1 MVPRDFRPLVAS
13 FYIKEEKKMKL
24 FDELKWRG
32 LVDNITSEELIDK
45 INEGGLTFYIGI
57 DPTADSLHIG
67 HYSSVIAM
75 TKRLLD
81 ARHHPIIIA
90 GGGTGLI
97 GDPKPNLER
106 PMISKEAV
114 LKNIEGIKKQLD
126 KILGTDIKIIN
137 NADWLLQMNAI
148 DFLRD
153 YGKHFNINYML
164 SKDTVKRRL
173 DLGITYTEFSYMILQ
188 SIDFLKLYE
197 KYGVTLQIGGQDQWG
212 NITSG
217 LELIRKIHGIDTKCY
232 GMTMPLITRAD
243 GTKFGKSESGKS
255 VWLDASKTSPYEMYQ
270 FFINTE
276 DSKVIEYLKKLTF
289 LSPSQIDE
297 LETSLKEHPEQR
309 LAQKALAESII
320 TFVHSK
326 EDYEDAVKITEA
338 LFNNEIKKLNAKQI
352 AEAFQD
358 FDIKKVEIG
367 EPLVDLLIR
376 IGASQSKR
384 EAKEFITNGAI
395 TINDEKYTDVLT
407 SINDDMFIYDYLI
420 IKKGKKN
427 YYIASK

>member
-1 MVPRDFRPLVAS
+1 
-13 FYIKEEKKMKL
+13 MKL

-45 INEGGLTFYIGI
+45 INEGGLTFYIGV

-81 ARHHPIIIA
+81 AGHHPIIIA

-173 DLGITYTEFSYMILQ
+173 ELGITYTEFSYMILQ

-255 VWLDASKTSPYEMYQ
+255 VWLDATKTSPYEMYQ
-270 FFINTE
+270 FFVNIE

-289 LSPSQIDE
+289 LNPTQIDE
-297 LETSLKEHPEQR
+297 LERSLKEHPEQR

-326 EDYEDAVKITEA
+326 EDYEEAVKITEA

-358 FDIKKVEIG
+358 FDIKKIEIG
-367 EPLVDLLIR
+367 ESLVDLLIR
-376 IGASQSKR
+376 LGASQSKR
-384 EAKEFITNGAI
+384 EAREFITNGAI
-395 TINDEKYTDVLT
+395 TINGEKYTDVLT
-407 SINDDMFIYDYLI
+407 TINDDMFIYNYLI
-420 IKKGKKN
+420 IKRGKKN

>member
-1 MVPRDFRPLVAS
+1 
-13 FYIKEEKKMKL
+13 MKL

-81 ARHHPIIIA
+81 AGHHPIIIA

-126 KILGTDIKIIN
+126 KILGTDIEIIN

-255 VWLDASKTSPYEMYQ
+255 VWLDATKTSPYEMYQ
-270 FFINTE
+270 FFVNTE

-289 LSPSQIDE
+289 LNPTQIDE
-297 LETSLKEHPEQR
+297 LERSLKEHPEQR

-326 EDYEDAVKITEA
+326 EDYEEAVKITEA

-358 FDIKKVEIG
+358 FDIKKIEIG
-367 EPLVDLLIR
+367 ESLVDLLIR
-376 IGASQSKR
+376 LGASQSKR
-384 EAKEFITNGAI
+384 EAREFITNGAI
-395 TINDEKYTDVLT
+395 TINGEKYTDVLT
-407 SINDDMFIYDYLI
+407 TINDDMFIYNYLI
-420 IKKGKKN
+420 IKRGKKN

>member
-1 MVPRDFRPLVAS
+1 
-13 FYIKEEKKMKL
+13 MKL

-45 INEGGLTFYIGI
+45 INEGGLTFYIGV

-81 ARHHPIIIA
+81 AGHHPIIIA

-255 VWLDASKTSPYEMYQ
+255 VWLDATKTSPYEMYQ
-270 FFINTE
+270 FFVNTE

-289 LSPSQIDE
+289 LNPTQIDE
-297 LETSLKEHPEQR
+297 LERSLKEHPEQR

-326 EDYEDAVKITEA
+326 EDYEEAVKITEA

-358 FDIKKVEIG
+358 FDIKKIEIG
-367 EPLVDLLIR
+367 ESLVDLLIR
-376 IGASQSKR
+376 LGASQSKR
-384 EAKEFITNGAI
+384 EAREFITNGAI
-395 TINDEKYTDVLT
+395 TINGEKYTDVLT
-407 SINDDMFIYDYLI
+407 TINDDMFIYNYLI
-420 IKKGKKN
+420 IKRGKKN

>member
-1 MVPRDFRPLVAS
+1 
-13 FYIKEEKKMKL
+13 MKL

-45 INEGGLTFYIGI
+45 INEGGLTFYIGV

-320 TFVHSK
+320 TFIHSK

>member
-1 MVPRDFRPLVAS
+1 
-13 FYIKEEKKMKL
+13 MKL

-45 INEGGLTFYIGI
+45 INEGGLTFYIGV

-81 ARHHPIIIA
+81 AGHHPIIIA

-407 SINDDMFIYDYLI
+407 SINDDMFIYNYLI
-420 IKKGKKN
+420 IKRGKKN

>member
-1 MVPRDFRPLVAS
+1 
-13 FYIKEEKKMKL
+13 MKL

-45 INEGGLTFYIGI
+45 INEGGLTFYIGV

-81 ARHHPIIIA
+81 AGHHPIIIA

-173 DLGITYTEFSYMILQ
+173 ELGITYTEFSYMILQ

-384 EAKEFITNGAI
+384 EAKEFITKGAI

>member
-1 MVPRDFRPLVAS
+1 
-13 FYIKEEKKMKL
+13 MKL

-45 INEGGLTFYIGI
+45 INEGGLTFYIGV

-81 ARHHPIIIA
+81 AGHHPIIIA

-173 DLGITYTEFSYMILQ
+173 ELGITYTEFSYMILQ

-255 VWLDASKTSPYEMYQ
+255 VWLDATKTSPYEMYQ
-270 FFINTE
+270 FFVNTE

-289 LSPSQIDE
+289 LNPTQIDE
-297 LETSLKEHPEQR
+297 LERSLKEHPEQR

-326 EDYEDAVKITEA
+326 EDYEEAVKITEA

-358 FDIKKVEIG
+358 FDIKKIEID
-367 EPLVDLLIR
+367 ESLVDLLIR
-376 IGASQSKR
+376 LGASQSKR
-384 EAKEFITNGAI
+384 EAREFITNGAI
-395 TINDEKYTDVLT
+395 TINGEKYTDVLT
-407 SINDDMFIYDYLI
+407 TINDDMFIYNYLI
-420 IKKGKKN
+420 IKRGKKN

>member
-1 MVPRDFRPLVAS
+1 
-13 FYIKEEKKMKL
+13 MKL

-45 INEGGLTFYIGI
+45 INEGGLTFYIGV

-81 ARHHPIIIA
+81 AGHHPIIIA

-173 DLGITYTEFSYMILQ
+173 ELGITYTEFSYMILQ

-255 VWLDASKTSPYEMYQ
+255 VWLDATKTSPYEMYQ
-270 FFINTE
+270 FFVNTE

-289 LSPSQIDE
+289 LNPTQIDE
-297 LETSLKEHPEQR
+297 LERSLKEHPEQR

-326 EDYEDAVKITEA
+326 EDYEEAIKITEA

-358 FDIKKVEIG
+358 FDIKKIEIG
-367 EPLVDLLIR
+367 ESLVDLLIR
-376 IGASQSKR
+376 LGVSQSKR
-384 EAKEFITNGAI
+384 EAREFITNGAI
-395 TINDEKYTDVLT
+395 TINGEKYTDVLT
-407 SINDDMFIYDYLI
+407 TINDDMFIYNYLI
-420 IKKGKKN
+420 IKRGKKN

>member
-1 MVPRDFRPLVAS
+1 
-13 FYIKEEKKMKL
+13 
-24 FDELKWRG
+24 
-32 LVDNITSEELIDK
+32 
-45 INEGGLTFYIGI
+45 
-57 DPTADSLHIG
+57 
-67 HYSSVIAM
+67 
-75 TKRLLD
+75 
-81 ARHHPIIIA
+81 
-90 GGGTGLI
+90 
-97 GDPKPNLER
+97 
-106 PMISKEAV
+106 
-114 LKNIEGIKKQLD
+114 
-126 KILGTDIKIIN
+126 
-137 NADWLLQMNAI
+137 MNAI

-407 SINDDMFIYDYLI
+407 SINDDMFIYNYLI
-420 IKKGKKN
+420 ITRGKKN

>member
-1 MVPRDFRPLVAS
+1 
-13 FYIKEEKKMKL
+13 MKL

-81 ARHHPIIIA
+81 AGHHPIIIA

-173 DLGITYTEFSYMILQ
+173 ELGITYTEFSYMILQ

-255 VWLDASKTSPYEMYQ
+255 VWLDATKTSPYEMYQ
-270 FFINTE
+270 FFVNTE

-289 LSPSQIDE
+289 LNPTQIDE
-297 LETSLKEHPEQR
+297 LERSLKEHPEQR

-326 EDYEDAVKITEA
+326 EDYEEAIKITEA

-358 FDIKKVEIG
+358 FDIKKIEIG
-367 EPLVDLLIR
+367 ESLVDLLIR
-376 IGASQSKR
+376 LGASQSKR
-384 EAKEFITNGAI
+384 EAREFITNGAI
-395 TINDEKYTDVLT
+395 TINGEKYTDLLT
-407 SINDDMFIYDYLI
+407 TINDDMFIYNYLI
-420 IKKGKKN
+420 IKRGKKN

>member
-1 MVPRDFRPLVAS
+1 
-13 FYIKEEKKMKL
+13 MKL

-45 INEGGLTFYIGI
+45 INEGGLTFYIGV

>member
-81 ARHHPIIIA
+81 AGHHPIIIA

-114 LKNIEGIKKQLD
+114 LNNIEGIKKQLD

-173 DLGITYTEFSYMILQ
+173 ELGITYTEFSYMILQ

-255 VWLDASKTSPYEMYQ
+255 VWLDATKTSPYEMYQ
-270 FFINTE
+270 FFVNTE

-289 LSPSQIDE
+289 LNPTQIDE
-297 LETSLKEHPEQR
+297 LERSLKEHPEQR

-326 EDYEDAVKITEA
+326 EDYEEAIKITEA

-358 FDIKKVEIG
+358 FDIKKIEIG
-367 EPLVDLLIR
+367 ESLVDLLIR
-376 IGASQSKR
+376 LGASQSKR
-384 EAKEFITNGAI
+384 EAREFITNGAI
-395 TINDEKYTDVLT
+395 TINGEKYTDVLT
-407 SINDDMFIYDYLI
+407 TINDDMFIYNYLI
-420 IKKGKKN
+420 IKRGKKN

>member
-1 MVPRDFRPLVAS
+1 
-13 FYIKEEKKMKL
+13 MKL

-45 INEGGLTFYIGI
+45 INEGGLTFYIGV

-81 ARHHPIIIA
+81 AGHHPIIIA

-114 LKNIEGIKKQLD
+114 LKNIEGINKQLD

-164 SKDTVKRRL
+164 SKDTVKRRI

-407 SINDDMFIYDYLI
+407 SINDDMFIYNYLI
-420 IKKGKKN
+420 IKRGKKN

>member
-1 MVPRDFRPLVAS
+1 
-13 FYIKEEKKMKL
+13 MKL

-81 ARHHPIIIA
+81 AGHHPIIIA

-407 SINDDMFIYDYLI
+407 SINDDMFIYNYLI

>member
-1 MVPRDFRPLVAS
+1 
-13 FYIKEEKKMKL
+13 MKL

-45 INEGGLTFYIGI
+45 INEGGLTFYIGV

-81 ARHHPIIIA
+81 AGHHPIIIA

-173 DLGITYTEFSYMILQ
+173 ELGITYTEFSYMILQ

-197 KYGVTLQIGGQDQWG
+197 KYGVTLQIGGQDQWD

-255 VWLDASKTSPYEMYQ
+255 VWLDATKTSPYEMYQ
-270 FFINTE
+270 FFVNTE

-289 LSPSQIDE
+289 LNPTQIDE
-297 LETSLKEHPEQR
+297 LERSLKEHPEQR

-326 EDYEDAVKITEA
+326 EDYEEAVKITEA

-358 FDIKKVEIG
+358 FDIKKIEIG
-367 EPLVDLLIR
+367 ESLVDLLIR
-376 IGASQSKR
+376 LGASQSKR
-384 EAKEFITNGAI
+384 EAREFITNGAI
-395 TINDEKYTDVLT
+395 TINGEKYTDVLT
-407 SINDDMFIYDYLI
+407 TINDDMFIYNYLI
-420 IKKGKKN
+420 IKRGKKN

>member
-1 MVPRDFRPLVAS
+1 
-13 FYIKEEKKMKL
+13 MKL

-45 INEGGLTFYIGI
+45 INEGGLTFYIGV

-81 ARHHPIIIA
+81 AGHHPIIIA

-173 DLGITYTEFSYMILQ
+173 ELGITYTEFSYMILQ

-255 VWLDASKTSPYEMYQ
+255 VWLDVTKTSPYEMYQ
-270 FFINTE
+270 FFVNTE

-289 LSPSQIDE
+289 LNPTQIDE
-297 LETSLKEHPEQR
+297 LERSLKEHPEQR

-326 EDYEDAVKITEA
+326 EDYEEAVKITEA

-358 FDIKKVEIG
+358 FDIKKIEIG
-367 EPLVDLLIR
+367 ESLVDLLIR
-376 IGASQSKR
+376 LGASQSKR
-384 EAKEFITNGAI
+384 EAREFITNGAI
-395 TINDEKYTDVLT
+395 TINGEKYTDVLT
-407 SINDDMFIYDYLI
+407 TINDDMFIYNYLI
-420 IKKGKKN
+420 IKRGKKN

>member
-1 MVPRDFRPLVAS
+1 
-13 FYIKEEKKMKL
+13 MKI

-45 INEGGLTFYIGI
+45 INEGGLTFYIGV

-81 ARHHPIIIA
+81 AGHHPIIIA

-255 VWLDASKTSPYEMYQ
+255 VWLDATKTSPYEMYQ
-270 FFINTE
+270 FFVNTE

-289 LSPSQIDE
+289 LNQTQIDE
-297 LETSLKEHPEQR
+297 LERSLKEHPEQR

-326 EDYEDAVKITEA
+326 EDYEEAIKITEA

-358 FDIKKVEIG
+358 FDIKKIEIG
-367 EPLVDLLIR
+367 ESLVDLLIR
-376 IGASQSKR
+376 LGASQSKR
-384 EAKEFITNGAI
+384 EAREFITNGAI
-395 TINDEKYTDVLT
+395 TINGEKYTDVLT
-407 SINDDMFIYDYLI
+407 TINDDMFIYNYLI
-420 IKKGKKN
+420 IKRGKKN

>member
-1 MVPRDFRPLVAS
+1 
-13 FYIKEEKKMKL
+13 MKL

-188 SIDFLKLYE
+188 SIDYLKLYE

-407 SINDDMFIYDYLI
+407 SINDDMFIYNYLI
-420 IKKGKKN
+420 IKRGKKN

>member
-1 MVPRDFRPLVAS
+1 
-13 FYIKEEKKMKL
+13 
-24 FDELKWRG
+24 
-32 LVDNITSEELIDK
+32 
-45 INEGGLTFYIGI
+45 
-57 DPTADSLHIG
+57 
-67 HYSSVIAM
+67 
-75 TKRLLD
+75 
-81 ARHHPIIIA
+81 
-90 GGGTGLI
+90 
-97 GDPKPNLER
+97 
-106 PMISKEAV
+106 
-114 LKNIEGIKKQLD
+114 
-126 KILGTDIKIIN
+126 
-137 NADWLLQMNAI
+137 
-148 DFLRD
+148 
-153 YGKHFNINYML
+153 
-164 SKDTVKRRL
+164 
-173 DLGITYTEFSYMILQ
+173 
-188 SIDFLKLYE
+188 
-197 KYGVTLQIGGQDQWG
+197 
-212 NITSG
+212 
-217 LELIRKIHGIDTKCY
+217 
-232 GMTMPLITRAD
+232 MPLIARAD

-407 SINDDMFIYDYLI
+407 SINDDMFIYNYLI
-420 IKKGKKN
+420 IKRGKKN

>member
-1 MVPRDFRPLVAS
+1 
-13 FYIKEEKKMKL
+13 MKL

-45 INEGGLTFYIGI
+45 INEGGLTFYIGV

-81 ARHHPIIIA
+81 AGHHPIIIA

-173 DLGITYTEFSYMILQ
+173 ELGITYTEFSYMILQ

-255 VWLDASKTSPYEMYQ
+255 VWLDETKTSPYEMYQ
-270 FFINTE
+270 FFVNTE

-289 LSPSQIDE
+289 LNPTQIDE
-297 LETSLKEHPEQR
+297 LERSLKEHPEQR

-326 EDYEDAVKITEA
+326 EDYEEAIKITEA

-358 FDIKKVEIG
+358 FDIKKIEIG
-367 EPLVDLLIR
+367 ESLVDLLIR
-376 IGASQSKR
+376 LGASQSKR
-384 EAKEFITNGAI
+384 EAREFITNGAI
-395 TINDEKYTDVLT
+395 TINGEKYTDVLT
-407 SINDDMFIYDYLI
+407 TINDDMFIYNYLI
-420 IKKGKKN
+420 IKRGKKN